1 MAARRGRL
9 AALLGAEE
17 TALSQELAR
26 LPREERDITD
36 MRQLRAEF
44 R

>member
-1 MAARRGRL
+1 MERRGRL

-17 TALSQELAR
+17 AAYSRELAS